1 MDIANIPFDLTV
13 GDYIS
18 IIDENEQLFLK
29 SRVQKLTYDYTQTS
43 VQAELSDFKRLESGI
58 SQQLSDLAD
67 KLKEKLEEEV
77 QQLYQEEREQK
88 FNSNDFLKLFQ
99 HIKEN
104 QIFYKTYFKLG
115 YDNDYQIF
123 QYDINLAKKIFDN
136 KFINYHIIFFKNGL
150 NAIIKVWLQRKSGRN
165 V

>member
-1 MDIANIPFDLTV
+1 M
-13 GDYIS
+13 
-18 IIDENEQLFLK
+18 
-29 SRVQKLTYDYTQTS
+29 
-43 VQAELSDFKRLESGI
+43 
-58 SQQLSDLAD
+58 
-67 KLKEKLEEEV
+67 
-77 QQLYQEEREQK
+77 
-88 FNSNDFLKLFQ
+88 DFLKLFQ

-150 NAIIKVWLQRKSGRN
+150 NAIIKVWLQNGCKESPEEMYN
-165 V
+165 ILKAEYQNKNYF